1 MTDPD
6 LNNPAI
12 ADVATLVGMRH
23 GTRELNFFPRLM
35 ARTALMG
42 GHQSRSRG
50 RGMDFEEVRQYQPGD
65 DIRTIDWRV
74 TARTLT
80 PHTKLFREERERPV
94 LIVTDLRP
102 GMFFGSRA
110 LKSVVACQL
119 SAALGWAG
127 LNANDR
133 VGGLIVGARQQVE
146 IRPRR
151 SHHAVLQLIHRLR
164 DFSELLTRPDT
175 GQNSMATILRDC
187 RRVALPGST
196 LFLVSDFHDLDR
208 DCEQHLFEL
217 ARHCDITFCQV
228 FDPLEKALPPP
239 ALYQVSN
246 GEQRFALNSRDG
258 KLRQQFEQQF
268 RDRQSKLRQLAG
280 QLRMGLLTFDTA
292 ESVLPVLQQ
301 AYSRKKKGRRR

>member
-1 MTDPD
+1 MIDPD
-6 LNNPAI
+6 LDNPAI
-12 ADVATLVGMRH
+12 ADVTTLVGMRF

-42 GHQSRSRG
+42 SHQSRSRG

-94 LIVTDLRP
+94 LIVSDLRP
-102 GMFFGSRA
+102 SMFFGSRA
-110 LKSVVACQL
+110 LKSVVACQV
-119 SAALGWAG
+119 SATLGWAG

-133 VGGLIVGARQQVE
+133 VGGLIIGAHQHVE

-151 SHHAVLQLIHRLR
+151 SHHTVLQLIHRLR
-164 DFSELLTRPDT
+164 DFSEQLTQANTSQYSLAD
-175 GQNSMATILRDC
+175 ILRDC

-208 DCEQHLFEL
+208 DCEHHLFEL
-217 ARHCDITFCQV
+217 ARHCDITLCQV

-246 GEQRFALNSRDG
+246 GEQRFALNSRDS

-268 RDRQSKLRQLAG
+268 RDHQNKLRQLAS
-280 QLRMGLLTFDTA
+280 QLRMGFLTFDTA
-292 ESVLPVLQQ
+292 EPVLPVLQQ

>member
-6 LNNPAI
+6 LDNPAI
-12 ADVATLVGMRH
+12 ADVTTLVGMRF

-42 GHQSRSRG
+42 SHQSRSRG

-94 LIVTDLRP
+94 LIVSDLRP
-102 GMFFGSRA
+102 SMFFGSRA
-110 LKSVVACQL
+110 LKSVVACQV
-119 SAALGWAG
+119 AATLGWAG

-133 VGGLIVGARQQVE
+133 VGGLIIGAQQHAE
-146 IRPRR
+146 IRARR
-151 SHHAVLQLIHRLR
+151 SHHTVLQMIHRLR
-164 DFSELLTRPDT
+164 DFSELLTQAHT
-175 GQNSMATILRDC
+175 SQYSMADILRDC

-196 LFLVSDFHDLDR
+196 LFLVSDFHDLDQ
-208 DCEQHLFEL
+208 DCEHHLFEL
-217 ARHCDITFCQV
+217 ARHCDITLCQV

-268 RDRQSKLRQLAG
+268 RDRQSKLRQLAA
-280 QLRMGLLTFDTA
+280 QLRMGFLTFDTA
-292 ESVLPVLQQ
+292 EPVMPVLQQ

>member
-1 MTDPD
+1 MSDAD
-6 LNNPAI
+6 LHNPAI
-12 ADVATLVGMRH
+12 ADVATLVGMRF

-42 GHQSRSRG
+42 SHQSRSRG

-65 DIRTIDWRV
+65 DIRAIDWRV
-74 TARTLT
+74 TARTNT

-94 LIVTDLRP
+94 LIVSDLRP
-102 GMFFGSRA
+102 SMFFGSKA

-133 VGGLIVGARQQVE
+133 VGGLIIGASSHAE

-151 SHHAVLQLIHRLR
+151 NHHAVLQFIHKLR
-164 DFSELLTRPDT
+164 DFSELLLTPAAS
-175 GQNSMATILRDC
+175 QYHMADILRDA

-196 LFLVSDFHDLDR
+196 LFLVSDFHDMDR

-217 ARHCDITFCQV
+217 ARHCDITLCQV
-228 FDPLEKALPPP
+228 CDPLEKALPPP

-246 GEQRFALNSRDG
+246 GEQRFVLNSRDG
-258 KLRQQFEQQF
+258 KLRRQFEQQF
-268 RDRQSKLRQLAG
+268 RDRQLKLRQLAN
-280 QLRMGLLTFDTA
+280 QLRMGLLTFDTG
-292 ESVLPVLQQ
+292 EEILPVLQQ
-301 AYSRKKKGRRR
+301 AYSRKARGRRR